1 MQISIENMLVQFRER
16 ATHLEAVDTPHSL
29 NTPLEWLAG
38 WITLNREKL
47 TEEDMVVL
55 CSIGAMIHREKL
67 SKEAKARVRKR

>member
-1 MQISIENMLVQFRER
+1 MQISLENMLLQFRER

-29 NTPLEWLAG
+29 NMPLEWLAG
-38 WITLNREKL
+38 WITLNRSKL

-67 SKEAKARVRKR
+67 IKEASGRPRKS

>member
-1 MQISIENMLVQFRER
+1 MQISIENMLLQFRER

-67 SKEAKARVRKR
+67 IKESTSRSRKR